1 MEGTQDLKT
10 YLREVRHLHLY
21 TQLLC
26 TRAEKYR
33 EMAMQATGRA
43 DAIRVSGTSDHSK
56 VEKYILELLE
66 VHDELQKRIS
76 NLLKESRKAE
86 KLITRLE
93 DERYHAVLQLR
104 YLCGCSWEEI
114 SQKLNF
120 TPRWVHKLHGEA
132 LTALEKIAHNNRT

>member
-1 MEGTQDLKT
+1 MEGTQDIKN

-26 TRAEKYR
+26 ARAEKYR

-43 DAIRVSGTSDHSK
+43 DAIRVSGTPDHSK
-56 VEKYILELLE
+56 VEKYILELWE
-66 VHDELQKRIS
+66 AHEELQQRIS
-76 NLLKESRKAE
+76 DMLKEARKAE
-86 KLITRLE
+86 KLIARLE

-104 YLCGCSWEEI
+104 YLCGCTWEEI
-114 SQKLNF
+114 SQQLRF

-132 LTALEKIAHNNRT
+132 LSELEKIARKNRT